1 MNTNIKN
8 MVIPTVIMVITL
20 VVLALGAAYAYFT
33 VSTSNGVS
41 TMKVTTT
48 VESVGIASLAHGS
61 NLQLHLTNDDMMKKN
76 DNIIYYATIDGV
88 PSTEKNEVAIATASI
103 NGNGTMN
110 CTYELLAS
118 ITGEKNMYDAF
129 QRMGKNKT
137 SNQLILNVDGKD
149 YDFNDTSFPSIIT
162 GTLEG
167 LKEENTK
174 NIMASFRVVNRSDIN
189 QSELAA
195 TDLTISFS
203 VNKFECNIV
212 G

>member
-8 MVIPTVIMVITL
+8 MVIPTALMVITL

-76 DNIIYYATIDGV
+76 DNIIYCATIDGV

-137 SNQLILNVDGKD
+137 SNQLILSVDGKD